1 MDDRQNEIL
10 RWLRESKIETDDLEV
25 ALAEV
30 RSRRDELLAHGHKA
44 GLSVAEMARA
54 MAAVAVPRA
63 AARSAVAPLAA
74 VAAPS
79 AASARLISRKSCA
92 AVRTV

>member
-54 MAAVAVPRA
+54 AGIAHVSASRIIHHGRSWQPRRA
-63 AARSAVAPLAA
+63 A
-74 VAAPS
+74 
-79 AASARLISRKSCA
+79 
-92 AVRTV
+92 

>member
-25 ALAEV
+25 ALAKV

-54 MAAVAVPRA
+54 AGIAHASASRIIHHGRSWQPRRA
-63 AARSAVAPLAA
+63 A
-74 VAAPS
+74 
-79 AASARLISRKSCA
+79 
-92 AVRTV
+92 